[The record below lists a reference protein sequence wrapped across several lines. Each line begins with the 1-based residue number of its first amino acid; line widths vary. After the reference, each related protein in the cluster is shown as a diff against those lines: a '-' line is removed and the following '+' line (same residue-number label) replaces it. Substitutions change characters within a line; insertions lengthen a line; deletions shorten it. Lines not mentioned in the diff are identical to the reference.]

1 MAPRRTSPTPRI
13 AWQSV
18 LLLARQI
25 VREYPPRSV
34 TLRQTF
40 YRTISAGAIPN
51 TTSAYKRLSSVIAQA
66 RRDGTFPDL
75 IDSTREVHR
84 PPAYAD
90 VPDMLRR
97 MPPSFR
103 LDRTRGQQANLYVAA
118 EKDTLRVQF
127 TGWLEDYGI
136 PVVIARGFSSQSY
149 VQEVAEAVRAD
160 GRRSVLLYVG
170 DLDAS
175 GEDIERDWLER
186 TACWDRVER
195 VALNMAQVRA
205 RGIPAAV
212 GKRTD
217 SRWPAFAAR
226 HGLDV
231 RRPVQWE
238 VEALPPDELRD
249 LVMAAV
255 HTHFDRAVWRSVLA
269 DEEQQREQLDRFLA
283 AWPPTAG

>member
-1 MAPRRTSPTPRI
+1 MTPRRTSPTSRI
-13 AWQSV
+13 TWENV
-18 LLLARQI
+18 LLLARRI
-25 VREYPPRSV
+25 MGEYPPRSV
-34 TLRQTF
+34 TLRQVH
-40 YRTISAGAIPN
+40 YRCAAAGAIPN
-51 TTSAYKRLSSVIAQA
+51 TTSAYKRLSSLIAQE
-66 RRDGTFPDL
+66 RRAGSFPDL

-84 PPAYAD
+84 PQAFAD
-90 VPDMLRR
+90 VADMLRC
-97 MPPSFR
+97 MPDSFR
-103 LDRTRGQQANLYVAA
+103 LDRRRGQGVNLYVAA

-149 VQEVAEAVRAD
+149 VQDVAAAVRAD
-160 GRRSVLLYVG
+160 GRDAVLLYVG

-195 VALNMAQVRA
+195 VALNMAQVRE
-205 RGIPAAV
+205 REIPAAV

-231 RRPVQWE
+231 RYPVQWE
-238 VEALPPDELRD
+238 VEALPPEELRQ

-255 HTHFDRAVWRSVLA
+255 HVHFARAVWESVLG
-269 DEEQQREQLDRFLA
+269 DEEEQRVQLRRFLA
-283 AWPPTAG
+283 RWRSTG

>member
-1 MAPRRTSPTPRI
+1 MR
-13 AWQSV
+13 
-18 LLLARQI
+18 LARHI
-25 VREYPPRSV
+25 VGEYPPRSV
-34 TLRQTF
+34 TLRQVH
-40 YRTISAGAIPN
+40 YRCATAGAIPN
-51 TTSAYKRLSSVIAQA
+51 TTSAYKRLSSLIAQA

-84 PPAYAD
+84 PQAFAD
-90 VPDMLRR
+90 VGDMLRC
-97 MPPSFR
+97 MPDFFR
-103 LDRTRGQQANLYVAA
+103 LDRRRGQRVNLYVAA

-149 VQEVAEAVRAD
+149 VQDVADAVRAD
-160 GRRSVLLYVG
+160 GRDSVLLYVG

-195 VALNMAQVRA
+195 VALNMAQVRE
-205 RGIPAAV
+205 RDIPAAV

-231 RRPVQWE
+231 RYPVQWE
-238 VEALPPDELRD
+238 VEALPPEELKQ

-255 HTHFDRAVWRSVLA
+255 HRYFDRAVWESVLA
-269 DEEQQREQLDRFLA
+269 DEEEQREQLRRFVGR
-283 AWPPTAG
+283 WRPAG